1 MSKPTGP
8 GSRQRL
14 LDAAADLFYRQGIGA
29 VGVDLVSKAA
39 GVSKRTLYQQ
49 FGSKDQL
56 VAQSLDAHGMA
67 ILGLYLPAGGDDG
80 VPPRQQILAIF
91 DALGR
96 WMASEEFRGCPF
108 VNTATELADPGHPA
122 RRVARDYKLRL
133 RDYFAGQAERGHAA
147 DPQRLADQLI
157 VVFDGAIVQA
167 VMDTGRDSDAARSA
181 AAALLDAQGIA

>member
-1 MSKPTGP
+1 MTV
-8 GSRQRL
+8 RRRR
-14 LDAAADLFYRQGIGA
+14 AR
-29 VGVDLVSKAA
+29 AA

-49 FGSKDQL
+49 FGSKDQV

-67 ILGLYLPAGGDDG
+67 ILGLCLPAGGDDG

-91 DALGR
+91 EALGR
-96 WMASEEFRGCPF
+96 WTASDEFRGCPF
-108 VNTATELADPGHPA
+108 VNTATELANPGHPA

-133 RDYFAGQAERGHAA
+133 RDYFARQADRGHAT

-167 VMDTGRDSDAARSA
+167 VMDTGRDADAARSA
-181 AAALLDAQGIA
+181 AAALLDAQGVA